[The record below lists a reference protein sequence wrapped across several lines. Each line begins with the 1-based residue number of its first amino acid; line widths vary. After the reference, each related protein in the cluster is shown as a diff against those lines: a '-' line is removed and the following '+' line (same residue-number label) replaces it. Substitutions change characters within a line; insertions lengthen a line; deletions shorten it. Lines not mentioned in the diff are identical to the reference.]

1 MTLYTF
7 HQTQSRRMLNI
18 GRYLYIYTYIKSPT
32 ANQPINDN
40 ISSAIAWLAQRRS
53 INITY
58 SHICDA
64 QTRILRPT
72 HIRIYTHICATT
84 TPQTTTE
91 DSLAFYAAKYIIA
104 HTHTCITCV
113 AFSCVCVCVSSLHF
127 VSIEAPPRA
136 AIIWRECCTSRAR
149 GTGFHTSRVACVSVC
164 GSEWCRRNKKS
175 NHLLWFLA
183 AL

>member
-18 GRYLYIYTYIKSPT
+18 GRYIYIYTYIKSPT

-113 AFSCVCVCVSSLHF
+113 AFSCVCVCVCRHYILCPSRHRRALRSYGGSAALR
-127 VSIEAPPRA
+127 ARA
-136 AIIWRECCTSRAR
+136 APVFIRRAS
-149 GTGFHTSRVACVSVC
+149 HV
-164 GSEWCRRNKKS
+164 
-175 NHLLWFLA
+175 
-183 AL
+183 